1 MRAAAFFLLF
11 LFALLTVAL
20 HRAASPA
27 AAKPGDLRL
36 SSIASELARRHVVV
50 HCEGAGDNLTGVDG
64 ESGRTMFIDG
74 QPADETFLLVGICER
89 LHSYSQLTKTGV
101 DCLLPCDGSTLET
114 AWSLNALAHESY
126 HLWGAQE
133 EAKAECYGLQSIF
146 YVANR
151 LGAPLEEA
159 KALGRLYWT
168 SVYRQHGTQW
178 PKYYSADCRNGGR
191 LDLRQADS
199 RWPE

>member
-1 MRAAAFFLLF
+1 MRLATLAVSLALAGTGYVAPADRPLLDRAPSAQEQQLAAIASRLAQHVVAVRCGDPHSKEALGSVLFVGSKPSYYTILSPYTCTGLATFAANPKAFDPAQCSGSGCAGAEAAAMVLQ
-11 LFALLTVAL
+11 
-20 HRAASPA
+20 
-27 AAKPGDLRL
+27 
-36 SSIASELARRHVVV
+36 VV
-50 HCEGAGDNLTGVDG
+50 
-64 ESGRTMFIDG
+64 
-74 QPADETFLLVGICER
+74 
-89 LHSYSQLTKTGV
+89 
-101 DCLLPCDGSTLET
+101 
-114 AWSLNALAHESY
+114 AHESY
-126 HLWGAQE
+126 HLWGARE

-151 LGAPLEEA
+151 LGASLDEA

-191 LDLRQADS
+191 LDLRPGDS